1 MQITPKLLFARWGAE
16 FNEPVITPENIEM
29 YCKRITKYEF
39 TVEQIAAGIER
50 YAEVFEYGQRR
61 NWATLLKCI
70 NEIQNAGLN
79 IMPAGVAAD
88 LFVDRYHCWREEV
101 DFRGYDRISEHLFEQ
116 TVNRLG
122 SGIGQEEPKYARLKF
137 IQVYESLINYETSI
151 EGQSAKRLSEGI
163 QDQQQLTDGD
173 GKIGAGVERLA
184 GRMET

>member
-29 YCKRITKYEF
+29 YCQRIAKYEF

-88 LFVDRYHCWREEV
+88 LFVSGVWGCDDRV
-101 DFRGYDRISEHLFEQ
+101 QKLGYDPISSDYYKATLQ
-116 TVNRLG
+116 RLG
-122 SGIGQEEPKYARLKF
+122 SGIGQEKTQYARLKF
-137 IQVYESLINYETSI
+137 IQVYDRLINYETSI

-163 QDQQQLTDGD
+163 RDRDRLTEGKEVWSSIKQL
-173 GKIGAGVERLA
+173 KESKSI
-184 GRMET
+184 